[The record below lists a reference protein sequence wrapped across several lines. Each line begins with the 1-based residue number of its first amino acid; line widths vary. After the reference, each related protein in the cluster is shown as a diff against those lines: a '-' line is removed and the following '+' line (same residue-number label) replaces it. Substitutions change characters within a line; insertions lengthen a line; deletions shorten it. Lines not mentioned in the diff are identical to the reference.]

1 LGPLLF
7 LSFGSLLVQ
16 SQLMSLEFFID
27 IKSFQSHYG
36 PGIDS
41 ASNKNEYQEHFLGGK
56 GDRCLRLTTL
66 PPLCAIVMNSGNL
79 NFLEASGPPRP
90 VMGLLCLLLPF
101 LLYVNDLLKIIN
113 KTSEPIVSTDD
124 DTVLFSHSN
133 LIDLNKNIH
142 IVFTT

>member
-1 LGPLLF
+1 
-7 LSFGSLLVQ
+7 
-16 SQLMSLEFFID
+16 MSLEFFID

-66 PPLCAIVMNSGNL
+66 PPLCGIVMNSGNL

>member
-1 LGPLLF
+1 
-7 LSFGSLLVQ
+7 
-16 SQLMSLEFFID
+16 MSLEFFID